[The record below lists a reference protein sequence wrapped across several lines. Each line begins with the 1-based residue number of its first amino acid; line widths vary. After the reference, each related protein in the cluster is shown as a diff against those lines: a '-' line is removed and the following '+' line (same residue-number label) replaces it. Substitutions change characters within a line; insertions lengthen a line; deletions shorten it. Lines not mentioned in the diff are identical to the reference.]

1 MSSRWRIT
9 RTKLLKLQRLLQRVC
24 LPCLRQLSWTPELT
38 ILQELETRQIT
49 LIELVQSLGEYIND
63 EDVNIRARA
72 ISYLVAVLSYLPPK
86 FLSRQQIQVLNQ
98 FLCDRIQD
106 GGAIEGLSH
115 LQALDRFT
123 TDMAQSVVRA

>member
-1 MSSRWRIT
+1 M
-9 RTKLLKLQRLLQRVC
+9 KLLKLQSLLQPVR
-24 LPCLRQLSWTPELT
+24 LTCLRHWSQTPQLTTP
-38 ILQELETRQIT
+38 QELETRQIT

-72 ISYLVAVLSYLPPK
+72 ISYLVAVLSFLPPK

-106 GGAIEGLSH
+106 GAAVQGLSQ

-123 TDMAQSVVRA
+123 TDMAQSVARA